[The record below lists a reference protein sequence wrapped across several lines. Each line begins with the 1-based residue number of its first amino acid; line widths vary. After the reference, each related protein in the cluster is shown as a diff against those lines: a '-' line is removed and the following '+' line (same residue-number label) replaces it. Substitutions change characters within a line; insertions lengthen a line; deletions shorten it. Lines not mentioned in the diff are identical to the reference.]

1 MYFSITAWTEPSV
14 LGALSAPDT
23 HPMAWCT
30 WSPGT
35 LPTSPSRV
43 GWGMKV
49 KSLSHVRLFATPW
62 TVAFQAPP
70 SMELSRQEYWSRL
83 PFPSLGDLLD
93 PGTEPGSP
101 ALEADALLSGPPG
114 KGHGR
119 EKSLVPKQGI
129 SLACPE
135 PGGGQ
140 ACGHLGICDSVFLCP
155 HPPTPPRGQT
165 WTSAA

>member
-1 MYFSITAWTEPSV
+1 MVQVDLRRSTGTGECYRVMQVEGPCVEAGWRCAADRGRHRRQVYFSITAWTEPSV

-49 KSLSHVRLFATPW
+49 KSLSHVRLFGIPW
-62 TVAFQAPP
+62 TVVYQAPP
-70 SMELSRQEYWSRL
+70 SMGLSRQEYWSRL
-83 PFPSLGDLLD
+83 PFPSPGDLLD

-101 ALEADALLSGPPG
+101 AL
-114 KGHGR
+114 
-119 EKSLVPKQGI
+119 
-129 SLACPE
+129 
-135 PGGGQ
+135 
-140 ACGHLGICDSVFLCP
+140 
-155 HPPTPPRGQT
+155 
-165 WTSAA
+165 